1 MPDKTLESTPARRR
15 SVSEKLRADMYL
27 SRVDWHLE
35 AVLPGKARRATVKEL
50 RQSLASDPRDMS
62 TSLRDLG
69 SPKALAQQYADDAHR
84 RPLWSIGIITAGA
97 ALLIYWTVFLSYVF
111 GMLAAVESL
120 SSTEAHATF
129 LTIGI
134 TAYSTAE
141 TTGISWTSDW
151 AWLTVPTVIAA
162 LAFLLGARAWRAI
175 TAESKT
181 KRARTNTGRDR

>member
-27 SRVDWHLE
+27 ARLDWHLE

-62 TSLRDLG
+62 ASLQDLG
-69 SPKALAQQYADDAHR
+69 SPKELAQQYADDAHR

-97 ALLIYWTVFLSYVF
+97 ALLIYWVVFLSYVF

-129 LTIGI
+129 LTIEV

-141 TTGISWTSDW
+141 ATGIRWNSDW
-151 AWLTVPTVIAA
+151 AWLIVPTVIAA
-162 LAFLLGARAWRAI
+162 LAFLLGARVWRA
-175 TAESKT
+175 TALDSGQEL
-181 KRARTNTGRDR
+181 GR